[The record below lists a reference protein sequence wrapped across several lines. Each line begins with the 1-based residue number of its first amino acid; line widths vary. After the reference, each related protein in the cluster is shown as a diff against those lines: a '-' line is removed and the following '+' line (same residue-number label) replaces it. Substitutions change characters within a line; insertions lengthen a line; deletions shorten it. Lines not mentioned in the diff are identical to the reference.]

1 MKFDVSNYPS
11 SSVVIHVSTEKE
23 AKIFCIY
30 LDKIGR
36 KWNSG
41 DSYKDHTN
49 FSFYKENTCYNF
61 NEGAFCDK
69 EYYQHF
75 NYEILEFKDFDWPE
89 IKEEGKGGFL
99 NEIEEFLAIANE
111 GLGITQKALEKIKE
125 AYILKEE
132 LKWDTN
138 SVPKQKQ

>member
-23 AKIFCIY
+23 AKIFCDY

-49 FSFYKENTCYNF
+49 FSFYKEDTCYNF
-61 NEGAFCDK
+61 NGGAFSDK
-69 EYYQHF
+69 EYYQNF

-89 IKEEGKGGFL
+89 IKEEGKGGL
-99 NEIEEFLAIANE
+99 SNELEELFAIANE
-111 GLGITQKALEKIKE
+111 GLDITQKALEKIKE
-125 AYILKEE
+125 GYKILKED
-132 LKWDTN
+132 LK
-138 SVPKQKQ
+138 